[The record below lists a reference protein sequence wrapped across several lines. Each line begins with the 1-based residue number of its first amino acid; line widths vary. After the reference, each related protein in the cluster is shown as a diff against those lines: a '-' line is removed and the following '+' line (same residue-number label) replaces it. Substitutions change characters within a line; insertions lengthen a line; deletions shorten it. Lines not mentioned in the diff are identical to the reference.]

1 MRLAAALGV
10 ILGIGLSLDLA
21 RAQVPPRPAGPAEQ
35 PPQPPPSGQPPAPA
49 GPSEQLPSTPSTPS
63 EQAAPIE
70 QLAPS
75 EQTAPIEQAAPPPE
89 PPGGLPAIAP
99 QVEAFPVAASASF
112 DSSSVRALSTSSLL
126 LPAGGLEIGGEMTLV
141 TSELSLGRDP
151 DGEGLAFTD
160 VGLLSLNGRY
170 SFGPVELAA
179 AMALLVKQPDTT
191 DELVPQN
198 GSLAGRVALGDGQAL
213 TLRLAG
219 GPLLGDLGL
228 WEGGELLL
236 QAKRAAHST
245 LVFQGALGGAFTH
258 LDFAEETEQP
268 FWLGEVVV
276 NAETILRTPVR
287 AFTLWLGVDLRFP
300 VLHNPD
306 NHDPDPSGFLA
317 PTTRLNVYVGTAYS
331 YVEDWDLY
339 LRVAVLDRGDK
350 AEPWTMVP
358 ILDGGFD
365 QQQFSLGVMH
375 RWDLAEK
382 KEERRPWM
390 SRR

>member
-10 ILGIGLSLDLA
+10 VLGIGLSLDLA
-21 RAQVPPRPAGPAEQ
+21 HAQVPPRPAGSAEQ
-35 PPQPPPSGQPPAPA
+35 QPPPSGQPPAPPA
-49 GPSEQLPSTPSTPS
+49 PSEQLPSAPSAPSEQVAPVEQAAPS
-63 EQAAPIE
+63 EQAAPV
-70 QLAPS
+70 
-75 EQTAPIEQAAPPPE
+75 EQAAPPPN
-89 PPGGLPAIAP
+89 PPGGLPEVAP
-99 QVEAFPVAASASF
+99 QVEPSTLETARF
-112 DSSSVRALSTSSLL
+112 DSSSVRAQSTNSLL
-126 LPAGGLEIGGEMTLV
+126 LPAGGLEVGGEMTLV
-141 TSELSLGRDP
+141 TSELSFSRDP
-151 DGEGLAFTD
+151 DGDGLAFTD

-179 AMALLVKQPDTT
+179 AMALLVKQPDTA

-228 WEGGELLL
+228 WEGGELLI

-258 LDFAEETEQP
+258 LDFAEDTEQP

-276 NAETILRTPVR
+276 DAETILRTPVR
-287 AFTLWLGVDLRFP
+287 AFTLWVGVDLRFP

-350 AEPWTMVP
+350 DEPWTMVP

>member
-10 ILGIGLSLDLA
+10 LLGLGLCHDLA

-35 PPQPPPSGQPPAPA
+35 QQPQSGQPPAPVA
-49 GPSEQLPSTPSTPS
+49 PSEQLPSAPPAPS

-70 QLAPS
+70 QVAPS
-75 EQTAPIEQAAPPPE
+75 EQVAPVEQAAPPPG
-89 PPGGLPAIAP
+89 PPGGLPEIAP
-99 QVEAFPVAASASF
+99 QVEPSTREMSASF
-112 DSSSVRALSTSSLL
+112 DSSSVRALSTNSLL
-126 LPAGGLEIGGEMTLV
+126 LPAGGLELGGEMTLV
-141 TSELSLGRDP
+141 TSELSLRRDP

-179 AMALLVKQPDTT
+179 AMALLVKQPDTA

-258 LDFAEETEQP
+258 LDFAEDTEQP

-276 NAETILRTPVR
+276 DAETILRTPVR
-287 AFTLWLGVDLRFP
+287 AFSLWLGVDLRFP

>member
-10 ILGIGLSLDLA
+10 LLGLGLSHDLA

-35 PPQPPPSGQPPAPA
+35 QPPSGQPPAPA
-49 GPSEQLPSTPSTPS
+49 APSEQPPAAPSAPS

-70 QLAPS
+70 QVAPS
-75 EQTAPIEQAAPPPE
+75 EQVAPVEQAAPPPG
-89 PPGGLPAIAP
+89 PPGGLPEIAP
-99 QVEAFPVAASASF
+99 QVEPSTREMSASF
-112 DSSSVRALSTSSLL
+112 DSSSVRALSTNSLL
-126 LPAGGLEIGGEMTLV
+126 LPAGGLELGGEMTLV
-141 TSELSLGRDP
+141 TSELSLRRDP

-258 LDFAEETEQP
+258 LDFAEDTEQP

-276 NAETILRTPVR
+276 DAETILRTPAR
-287 AFTLWLGVDLRFP
+287 AFSLWLGVDLRFP

>member
-10 ILGIGLSLDLA
+10 LLGLGLSHDLA

-35 PPQPPPSGQPPAPA
+35 QPPSGQPPAPA
-49 GPSEQLPSTPSTPS
+49 APSEQPPSAPAAPS

-70 QLAPS
+70 QVAPV
-75 EQTAPIEQAAPPPE
+75 EQAAPPPG
-89 PPGGLPAIAP
+89 PPGGLPEIAP
-99 QVEAFPVAASASF
+99 QVEPSTREMSASF
-112 DSSSVRALSTSSLL
+112 DSSSVRALSTNSLL
-126 LPAGGLEIGGEMTLV
+126 LPAGGLELGGEMTLV
-141 TSELSLGRDP
+141 TSELSLRRDP

-179 AMALLVKQPDTT
+179 AMALLVKQPDTA

-236 QAKRAAHST
+236 QAKRTAHST

-258 LDFAEETEQP
+258 LDFAEDTEQP

-276 NAETILRTPVR
+276 DAETILRTPVR
-287 AFTLWLGVDLRFP
+287 AFSLWLGVDLRFP

>member
-10 ILGIGLSLDLA
+10 TLGIGLSLDLA
-21 RAQVPPRPAGPAEQ
+21 SAQVPPRPAGPVEQ
-35 PPQPPPSGQPPAPA
+35 QPPLSGQTLAPAAPPEQPLPPQPPPS
-49 GPSEQLPSTPSTPS
+49 EQLPP
-63 EQAAPIE
+63 
-70 QLAPS
+70 APS

-89 PPGGLPAIAP
+89 PPAGLPEIAP
-99 QVEAFPVAASASF
+99 QVEPATREMSASF
-112 DSSSVRALSTSSLL
+112 DSSSVRARSTSSLL

-179 AMALLVKQPDTT
+179 SMALLVKQPDTA
-191 DELVPQN
+191 DEFVPQN
-198 GSLAGRVALGDGQAL
+198 GSLAGRVELGDGQAL

-258 LDFAEETEQP
+258 LDFAAETEQP

-276 NAETILRTPVR
+276 DAETILRTPVR

-306 NHDPDPSGFLA
+306 NHDPDASGFLA
-317 PTTRLNVYVGTAYS
+317 PTTRLNVHVGAAYS
-331 YVEDWDLY
+331 YVDDWDLY

-375 RWDLAEK
+375 RWDLADE

>member
-10 ILGIGLSLDLA
+10 LLGIGLSLDLA

-35 PPQPPPSGQPPAPA
+35 QPPPSGQPPASAVPSGQPPA
-49 GPSEQLPSTPSTPS
+49 PSAPS

-70 QLAPS
+70 QAAPS
-75 EQTAPIEQAAPPPE
+75 ERVAPIEQATPPPA

-99 QVEAFPVAASASF
+99 QVELPTREMSASF
-112 DSSSVRALSTSSLL
+112 DSSSVRALSTNSLL

-179 AMALLVKQPDTT
+179 AMALLVKQPDTA

-219 GPLLGDLGL
+219 GPLLADLGL

-258 LDFAEETEQP
+258 LDFAKDTEQP

-276 NAETILRTPVR
+276 DAETILRTPVR

-300 VLHNPD
+300 VLHNPG

-331 YVEDWDLY
+331 YVDDWDLY

-382 KEERRPWM
+382 KEERRAWM

>member
-10 ILGIGLSLDLA
+10 TLGIGLSLELA
-21 RAQVPPRPAGPAEQ
+21 RAQVPPRPAGSAEQ
-35 PPQPPPSGQPPAPA
+35 LPPPSGQPPAPA
-49 GPSEQLPSTPSTPS
+49 APAEQLPPAPS
-63 EQAAPIE
+63 EQAAPME
-70 QLAPS
+70 QVAPS
-75 EQTAPIEQAAPPPE
+75 EQVAPVEQAAPPPA
-89 PPGGLPAIAP
+89 PPGGLPEIAP
-99 QVEAFPVAASASF
+99 QVEPSTLETSAGF
-112 DSSSVRALSTSSLL
+112 DSSSVRALSANSLL
-126 LPAGGLEIGGEMTLV
+126 LPAGGLEVGGELTLV
-141 TSELSLGRDP
+141 TSELSLRRDP

-179 AMALLVKQPDTT
+179 AMALLVKQPDTA

-213 TLRLAG
+213 ALRLAG

-228 WEGGELLL
+228 WEGGELLI

-258 LDFAEETEQP
+258 LDFAEDTEQP

-276 NAETILRTPVR
+276 DAETILRTPVR
-287 AFTLWLGVDLRFP
+287 AFTLWLGVDLRLP

-331 YVEDWDLY
+331 YVDDWDLY

>member
-10 ILGIGLSLDLA
+10 LLGLGLSHDLA

-35 PPQPPPSGQPPAPA
+35 QPPSGQPPAPA
-49 GPSEQLPSTPSTPS
+49 APSEQPPSAPSAPS

-70 QLAPS
+70 QVAPS
-75 EQTAPIEQAAPPPE
+75 EQVAPVEQAAPPPG
-89 PPGGLPAIAP
+89 PPSGLPEIAP
-99 QVEAFPVAASASF
+99 QVEPSTREMSASF
-112 DSSSVRALSTSSLL
+112 DSSSVRALSTNSLL
-126 LPAGGLEIGGEMTLV
+126 LPAGGLELGGEMTLV
-141 TSELSLGRDP
+141 TSELSLRRDP

-179 AMALLVKQPDTT
+179 AMALLVKQPDTA

-236 QAKRAAHST
+236 QAKRTAHST

-258 LDFAEETEQP
+258 LDFAEDTEQP

-276 NAETILRTPVR
+276 DAETILRTPVR
-287 AFTLWLGVDLRFP
+287 AFSLWLGVDLRFP

-350 AEPWTMVP
+350 AEPWSMVP

>member
-1 MRLAAALGV
+1 MRLSAALGV

-21 RAQVPPRPAGPAEQ
+21 SAQVPPRPAGPFEQ
-35 PPQPPPSGQPPAPA
+35 QPPLSGQTPAPAAPSEQQLPPQPPPSEQQPPPQ
-49 GPSEQLPSTPSTPS
+49 PPPS
-63 EQAAPIE
+63 EQA
-70 QLAPS
+70 
-75 EQTAPIEQAAPPPE
+75 APIEQAAPPPE
-89 PPGGLPAIAP
+89 PPGGRPEIAP
-99 QVEAFPVAASASF
+99 QVEPATREMSASF
-112 DSSSVRALSTSSLL
+112 DSSSVRARSTNSLL
-126 LPAGGLEIGGEMTLV
+126 LPAGGLEIGGEMTLI

-179 AMALLVKQPDTT
+179 SMALLVKQPDTA
-191 DELVPQN
+191 DEFVPQN
-198 GSLAGRVALGDGQAL
+198 GSLAGRVELGDGQAL

-258 LDFAEETEQP
+258 LDFAAETEQP

-276 NAETILRTPVR
+276 DAETILRTPVR

-317 PTTRLNVYVGTAYS
+317 PTTRLNVHVGTAYS
-331 YVEDWDLY
+331 YVDDWDLY

-375 RWDLAEK
+375 RWDLADE